1 MPKSAPA
8 AKFECDTVFSDSPAS
23 CPTTLHLDAHH
34 IRGAATKPR
43 SRTRTTIHIPYCCIF
58 GYETAEKAR
67 QNGNSDS
74 RLDSCAIRLHY
85 VKFTT
90 KDMRAVTSPCMATVL
105 FTFEEEDELDQF
117 MDAAK
122 RIGVLPK
129 PRRILV
135 LVNPNGGVGKAKSI
149 SDTVV
154 KPMLQHSGLIVN
166 EQYTEYGR
174 HAVDIAHKVDVSNID
189 TLAVVSGDGVLHE
202 VINGLLTRPDW
213 DRARRLPIAIIPAGS
228 GNAIATSTGPLR
240 FDIAGFIRMIR
251 LRRYPGKVYILPPE
265 HKHSAKEVRKP
276 DAPDLPEPRSEHS
289 ELIKSDHTVPTAP
302 WRLLEMPF
310 FSMLL
315 LLNFPSAGQT
325 IFFTNTIRFNDGIMR
340 LFYSCETRFWRIL
353 LPFVMDQAN
362 GKLLERGLLQDL
374 ECGGVLIVPAV
385 EGKPDDAS
393 THEIKHPE
401 MVTSDSARKL
411 DVYRRPGVFDVDGEA
426 MPTVRTLIEILPDF
440 MEITVPEWFQQEQD
454 ESEEAEVAREKARLV
469 VDNMVPPLSLV
480 DRVSQSLVPLVV
492 VAALL
497 SALAFFSEGK
507 YRTITWVTGWL

>member
-1 MPKSAPA
+1 
-8 AKFECDTVFSDSPAS
+8 
-23 CPTTLHLDAHH
+23 
-34 IRGAATKPR
+34 
-43 SRTRTTIHIPYCCIF
+43 PYCCIF

-74 RLDSCAIRLHY
+74 SLDSCAIRLHY
-85 VKFTT
+85 VKFTS
-90 KDMRAVTSPCMATVL
+90 KDMKAVTSPCMATVL

-122 RIGVLPK
+122 RIGALPK

-149 SDTVV
+149 NDTVV
-154 KPMLQHSGLIVN
+154 KPMLQHSGLIVT
-166 EQYTEYGR
+166 EQYTKYGR

-228 GNAIATSTGPLR
+228 GNAIATSTGMLSPIVATLALIRGSTAKLDIYSLSQPSRPRIYSMLLFSWGMMADADIESDKYRWLGPLR

-276 DAPDLPEPRSEHS
+276 DAPDLPEPRSEYS
-289 ELIKSDHTVPTAP
+289 ELVKSDHTVPTVP
-302 WRLLEMPF
+302 WRLLEMP
-310 FSMLL
+310 
-315 LLNFPSAGQT
+315 
-325 IFFTNTIRFNDGIMR
+325 
-340 LFYSCETRFWRIL
+340 IL

-411 DVYRRPGVFDVDGEA
+411 DVYQRPGVFDVDGEA

-440 MEITVPEWFQQEQD
+440 MEIVVPEWFQQEQD
-454 ESEEAEVAREKARLV
+454 ESEQAEVAREKARLV
-469 VDNMVPPLSLV
+469 VDNMVPPLSLT

-507 YRTITWVTGWL
+507 YRTSAWVTGWL